1 MTAITNAIE
10 RLVAP
15 LSSALGI
22 DDAWVLNAAFFAL
35 LFIVFLILWIV
46 GIARRH
52 TLKRQLIDAE
62 DYAQALE
69 TMTQLRP
76 ISQQQ
81 SRPAGAQ
88 TDAFVQQSAA
98 AVPQPA
104 VAPQDAAPAAAPV
117 PPAAQPT
124 EAIPQQPAASA
135 VTDDQ
140 NLTEV
145 VHNAILASVSGTFE
159 ALSGKIPKVDAS
171 EGAAES
177 SEEDASQRPH
187 TRLSGRIPRV

>member
-1 MTAITNAIE
+1 MTAIIDAIG

-15 LSSALGI
+15 VSNALGI
-22 DDAWVLNAAFFAL
+22 DDAWVLIAACFAL

-46 GIARRH
+46 GMGRRH
-52 TLKRQLIDAE
+52 SLKRRLYDAE

-81 SRPAGAQ
+81 SQPASFQAEVPAQ
-88 TDAFVQQSAA
+88 QPAA
-98 AVPQPA
+98 AAPQPA
-104 VAPQDAAPAAAPV
+104 VAPQATAPTAASV
-117 PPAAQPT
+117 PPAAQPAP
-124 EAIPQQPAASA
+124 EVASVSAAE
-135 VTDDQ
+135 DDQ

-145 VHNAILASVSGTFE
+145 VHNAILASVSGTFQ

-171 EGAAES
+171 EEPAES
-177 SEEDASQRPH
+177 TEDASKRPH